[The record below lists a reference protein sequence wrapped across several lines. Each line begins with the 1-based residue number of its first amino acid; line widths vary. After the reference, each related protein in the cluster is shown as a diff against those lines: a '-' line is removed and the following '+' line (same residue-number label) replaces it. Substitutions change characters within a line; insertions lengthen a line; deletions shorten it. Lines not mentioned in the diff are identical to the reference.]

1 MRHGDSQCE
10 VCLMHDEELIEDPIY
25 ARAEALLER
34 GSAMGVMV
42 ATAESCTGG
51 MIASALTDVPG
62 SSALLDRGFVTYSN
76 EAKAEMLGVSMDDI
90 ERHGAVSETVA
101 TSMAEGALAHSNADM
116 AIAVTGVAG
125 PDGGTDAKPIGLVWF
140 ACASAWAPTL
150 ATSCQFDDNGRAY
163 IRHHTV
169 LYALE
174 IMLDTL
180 EGRPSPED
188 ENGVAGHA

>member
-1 MRHGDSQCE
+1 MTDD
-10 VCLMHDEELIEDPIY
+10 DEIIEDPIY
-25 ARAEALLER
+25 ARAEALLEKA
-34 GSAMGVMV
+34 SAAGVMV

-51 MIASALTDVPG
+51 MIAAAMTDVPG
-62 SSALLDRGFVTYSN
+62 SSVIVDRGFVTYSN
-76 EAKAEMLGVSMDDI
+76 EAKAEMLGISMDDI

-101 TSMAEGALAHSNADM
+101 TSMAEGALGRSNADM
-116 AIAVTGVAG
+116 TIAVTGVAG
-125 PDGGTDAKPIGLVWF
+125 PDGGTQEKPVGLVWF
-140 ACASAWAPTL
+140 ACASTWAPTL

-180 EGRPSPED
+180 ESRSARED
-188 ENGVAGHA
+188 DGDIVGHA

>member
-1 MRHGDSQCE
+1 MAD
-10 VCLMHDEELIEDPIY
+10 DALIEDPIF

-34 GSAMGVMV
+34 GSAAGIMI

-51 MIASALTDVPG
+51 MIAGAITDVAG

-76 EAKAEMLGVSMDDI
+76 EAKAEMLGVSSDDI
-90 ERHGAVSETVA
+90 ERNGAVSETVA
-101 TSMAEGALAHSNADM
+101 TAMAEGALAHSNADM

-125 PDGGTDAKPIGLVWF
+125 PGGGTPDKPVGLVWF

-180 EGRPSPED
+180 ESRTSTDGEPEI
-188 ENGVAGHA
+188 AGHA